1 VFTGIV
7 EQSVPVIGIA
17 DGPRFKRLTIA
28 NAWGDV
34 RGGESIAINGT
45 CLTVAEINDGKLGF
59 DVVLETLSLT
69 NLGLLQ
75 IGDRVH
81 VERALRV
88 GDRID
93 GHFVQGHVD
102 GTGKLLDKQFSPDC
116 RLRISTPANIGKYII
131 PKGSICLDGVSLTIA
146 GITPENFEVALIPM
160 TISRTEL
167 ANRPIGW
174 PFNLE
179 ADVLSKTIVT
189 WLERQRE

>member
-1 VFTGIV
+1 MFTGIV

-69 NLGLLQ
+69 NLGLLHT
-75 IGDRVH
+75 GDRVH

-102 GTGKLLDKQFSPDC
+102 ATGKLIDKQSSPDC
-116 RLRISTPANIGKYII
+116 RLRVAMPAG
-131 PKGSICLDGVSLTIA
+131 
-146 GITPENFEVALIPM
+146 
-160 TISRTEL
+160 
-167 ANRPIGW
+167 
-174 PFNLE
+174 
-179 ADVLSKTIVT
+179 
-189 WLERQRE
+189 